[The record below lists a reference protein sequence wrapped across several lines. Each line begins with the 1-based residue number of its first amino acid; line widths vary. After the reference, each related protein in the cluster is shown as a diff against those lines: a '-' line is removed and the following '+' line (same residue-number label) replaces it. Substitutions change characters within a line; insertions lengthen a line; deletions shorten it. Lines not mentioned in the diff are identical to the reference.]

1 MSVDTPSPSRP
12 LPPSRAPPKLPLPPL
27 PGSRLSFDPTA
38 VPPSPSKSIPMGYPG
53 SSGSASTATTLE
65 DDEYQYS
72 NDSHDSSPASTSP
85 SSLTPTLP
93 VTPRQED
100 KQLTFPSTSKSSPFP
115 TTPKKT
121 PFRRRPSR
129 EEAEE
134 EEEDC
139 GCGSPP
145 EGYDDSEADDFD
157 VLDFVLRDQEL
168 ALKATSSPGQKRA
181 VGETGLGLFKRPGV
195 EGLSL
200 TPGVSADEGGGP
212 PPALSKPIP
221 RRPSTAPAAI
231 STDSPAPP
239 LPSSPTPRSRTRT
252 ISNLLPRL
260 RLPRPGSSES
270 DDSTDEE
277 RGDSDET
284 MPGQTKR
291 RRKKSQKKQFDRFMM
306 PSDED
311 LLEAR
316 QCELVGETGVTVT
329 LDELIK
335 QRGTVVFVG
344 LVRSSLSPNR
354 ACWRD

>member
-1 MSVDTPSPSRP
+1 
-12 LPPSRAPPKLPLPPL
+12 
-27 PGSRLSFDPTA
+27 
-38 VPPSPSKSIPMGYPG
+38 MGYPG
-53 SSGSASTATTLE
+53 SSGSASTATTMTE
-65 DDEYQYS
+65 EKDYQYS
-72 NDSHDSSPASTSP
+72 NESDSPASTSP

-100 KQLTFPSTSKSSPFP
+100 KQLTFPSSSTPSKSSPFP
-115 TTPKKT
+115 TTSKRT
-121 PFRRRPSR
+121 PFTRRRPSR
-129 EEAEE
+129 EVEEE

-145 EGYDDSEADDFD
+145 EGFDDSDDGDDLD
-157 VLDFVLRDQEL
+157 VLDFVLRDQTL
-168 ALKATSSPGQKRA
+168 ALKTTSSSGQKA

-200 TPGVSADEGGGP
+200 TPGVVSVEGGGP
-212 PPALSKPIP
+212 PPALSKPTISV

-231 STDSPAPP
+231 STNIPATS
-239 LPSSPTPRSRTRT
+239 SSPPRSRHRT
-252 ISNLLPRL
+252 ISNLIPKL

-270 DDSTDEE
+270 DDSTGDERE
-277 RGDSDET
+277 DSDET

-291 RRKKSQKKQFDRFMM
+291 RRRKSQKKQFDRFMM

-329 LDELIK
+329 LDDLIK
-335 QRGTVVFVG
+335 QRGRVVFVG
-344 LVRSSLSPNR
+344 LVS
-354 ACWRD
+354 